1 MTRKLTLAHSPDA
14 DDAFMFYALAENL
27 IDTKGWE
34 FEHILQDIQT
44 LNERAARGE
53 LDITAV
59 SIHAYSYI
67 ADRYALMSCGASMGD
82 NYGPMVVTKDAGVS
96 VADLKKRVIA
106 VPGLRTSAYM
116 SLCLALGK
124 EQPVVAV
131 PFDEI
136 LEGVRDGKYEAGLLI
151 HEGQLTYQEEG
162 LHSVINLGE
171 WWFERTGGLPLPLG
185 GNVIRRD
192 FGDEAIREIDGILRE
207 SIRYGLEHRDEA
219 VRHSMKWG
227 RGLEQERTDK
237 FVGMYVNELT
247 LDYGERGRKAI
258 ELFLD
263 EGVATGVIPSRP
275 ARVFAVDPPAESS

>member
-1 MTRKLTLAHSPDA
+1 MISKRTLTLAHSPDA
-14 DDAFMFYALAENL
+14 DDAFMFFALAEHR
-27 IDTKGWE
+27 IDTKGWQ

-44 LNERAARGE
+44 LNERAERGE

-67 ADRYALMSCGASMGD
+67 ADRYALLSCGASMGD
-82 NYGPMVVTKDAGVS
+82 NYGPMVVTKDPGVS
-96 VADLKKRVIA
+96 LEDLKSRTIA

-116 SLCLALGK
+116 SLRLALGN
-124 EQPVVAV
+124 EVPVVAV

-151 HEGQLTYQEEG
+151 HEGQLTYAEEG
-162 LHSVINLGE
+162 LH
-171 WWFERTGGLPLPLG
+171 
-185 GNVIRRD
+185 RRD
-192 FGDEAIREIDGILRE
+192 LGAEAMAEVDAILRE
-207 SIRYGLEHRDEA
+207 SIKYGLEHREEA

-227 RGLEQERTDK
+227 RGLEQARTDR

-247 LDYGERGRKAI
+247 VDYGERGRRAI

-263 EGVATGVIPSRP
+263 EGVRCGVIPSRP
-275 ARVFAVDPPAESS
+275 EKVFAVPAA

>member
-1 MTRKLTLAHSPDA
+1 MTTKRTLTLAHSPDA
-14 DDAFMFYALAENL
+14 DDAFMFFALAENR
-27 IDTKGWE
+27 IDTKGWH

-67 ADRYALMSCGASMGD
+67 ADKYALMSCGASMGD
-82 NYGPMVVTKDAGVS
+82 NYGPMVVTRDTGVT
-96 VADLKKRVIA
+96 VEDLKKRTIA
-106 VPGLRTSAYM
+106 VPGMRTSAYM
-116 SLCLALGK
+116 SLRLALGN
-124 EQPVVAV
+124 EVPVVAV

-151 HEGQLTYQEEG
+151 HEGQLTYGEEG

-171 WWFERTGGLPLPLG
+171 WWFEKTGGLPLPLG

-192 FGDEAIREIDGILRE
+192 LGAEAIAEVDGILRE
-207 SIRYGLEHRDEA
+207 SIQYGLDHRDEA

-227 RGLEQERTDK
+227 RGLEQARTDK

-247 LDYGERGRKAI
+247 VDYGERGRKAI

-263 EGVATGVIPSRP
+263 EGVRCGVIPSRP
-275 ARVFAVDPPAESS
+275 EKVFAV

>member
-1 MTRKLTLAHSPDA
+1 MTTKRTLTLAHSPDA
-14 DDAFMFYALAENL
+14 DDAFMFFALAENR
-27 IDTKGWE
+27 IDTKGWH

-67 ADRYALMSCGASMGD
+67 ADKYALMSCGASMGD
-82 NYGPMVVTKDAGVS
+82 NYGPMVVTRDPGVT
-96 VADLKKRVIA
+96 VDQLKSRTIA

-116 SLCLALGK
+116 GLRLALGN
-124 EQPVVAV
+124 EVAVVPV

-151 HEGQLTYQEEG
+151 HEGQLTYGEEG

-171 WWFERTGGLPLPLG
+171 WWYKKTGGLPLPLG

-192 FGDEAIREIDGILRE
+192 LGPEVIAEVDAILRE
-207 SIRYGLEHRDEA
+207 SIQYGLDHRDEA

-227 RGLEQERTDK
+227 RGLEQARTDT

-247 LDYGERGRKAI
+247 VDYGERGRKAI

-263 EGVATGVIPSRP
+263 EGVRCGVIPSRP
-275 ARVFAVDPPAESS
+275 EKVFAV